1 MQNTGALAAVIM
13 NTPASWSGGDELVDM
28 GNADPTMN
36 ITIPSVFITNA
47 DGQELQRLL
56 KDSPVLLSL
65 NATGETTLRN
75 PTFWDMFLTFLQLSV
90 VLWVSIALLYG
101 CANVAACF
109 QRRHRRQ
116 ACHSIPTVVFK
127 EVKSELLEWMGEVTR
142 RKREECPICLE
153 TFQRD
158 DKVKVLPCGHL
169 FHEKCAA
176 SWIVDVR
183 GICPLCR
190 QGVFETTKEV
200 RQRRRSEE

>member
-1 MQNTGALAAVIM
+1 M
-13 NTPASWSGGDELVDM
+13 
-28 GNADPTMN
+28 
-36 ITIPSVFITNA
+36 
-47 DGQELQRLL
+47 
-56 KDSPVLLSL
+56 
-65 NATGETTLRN
+65 
-75 PTFWDMFLTFLQLSV
+75 
-90 VLWVSIALLYG
+90 
-101 CANVAACF
+101 
-109 QRRHRRQ
+109 
-116 ACHSIPTVVFK
+116 
-127 EVKSELLEWMGEVTR
+127 KSELLEWMGEVTR

>member
-1 MQNTGALAAVIM
+1 M
-13 NTPASWSGGDELVDM
+13 DM
-28 GNADPTMN
+28 GNADRTMN
-36 ITIPSVFITNA
+36 ITIPSVFIMNA

-153 TFQRD
+153 TFQGD

-169 FHEKCAA
+169 FLEKCAA